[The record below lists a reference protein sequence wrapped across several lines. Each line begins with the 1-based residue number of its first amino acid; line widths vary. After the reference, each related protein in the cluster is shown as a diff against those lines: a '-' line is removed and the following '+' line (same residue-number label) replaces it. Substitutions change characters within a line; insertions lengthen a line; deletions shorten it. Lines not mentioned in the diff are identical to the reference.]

1 MSVFL
6 LLGLVYL
13 ISDSGLQ
20 RNLIGLQ
27 RMRSNG
33 QAFNPGIE
41 EGIAEIEGKATRVGA
56 SECGQRASFNCCWP
70 IRQASATV
78 GRQRQAPSRHSRTRF
93 FASGASH
100 SESVRSYSLLRSSIV
115 SGLRYMRVN
124 AAVRRDRS
132 RF

>member
-56 SECGQRASFNCCWP
+56 SECGQRASFNCC
-70 IRQASATV
+70 
-78 GRQRQAPSRHSRTRF
+78 
-93 FASGASH
+93 
-100 SESVRSYSLLRSSIV
+100 
-115 SGLRYMRVN
+115 
-124 AAVRRDRS
+124 
-132 RF
+132 

>member
-33 QAFNPGIE
+33 QAFNPGIQE
-41 EGIAEIEGKATRVGA
+41 PRKGIAEIEHVAIQGMELLGEAT
-56 SECGQRASFNCCWP
+56 
-70 IRQASATV
+70 
-78 GRQRQAPSRHSRTRF
+78 
-93 FASGASH
+93 
-100 SESVRSYSLLRSSIV
+100 
-115 SGLRYMRVN
+115 
-124 AAVRRDRS
+124 
-132 RF
+132 

>member
-33 QAFNPGIE
+33 QAFNPGIQ
-41 EGIAEIEGKATRVGA
+41 EGIAEIEGK
-56 SECGQRASFNCCWP
+56 
-70 IRQASATV
+70 
-78 GRQRQAPSRHSRTRF
+78 
-93 FASGASH
+93 
-100 SESVRSYSLLRSSIV
+100 
-115 SGLRYMRVN
+115 
-124 AAVRRDRS
+124 
-132 RF
+132 

>member
-56 SECGQRASFNCCWP
+56 SE
-70 IRQASATV
+70 
-78 GRQRQAPSRHSRTRF
+78 
-93 FASGASH
+93 
-100 SESVRSYSLLRSSIV
+100 
-115 SGLRYMRVN
+115 
-124 AAVRRDRS
+124 RS
-132 RF
+132 RGDASDIDGQNREVEMGGSI